1 MRFLR
6 TDENINKKFIQH
18 NDYKNY
24 KTHYQCSRC
33 LSFDVDKQGAYSS
46 YTFRETIL
54 TCNDCHLSG
63 SLYKRCKE
71 DVDE

>member
-1 MRFLR
+1 MRALKPN
-6 TDENINKKFIQH
+6 ENFIQH

-33 LSFDVDKQGAYSS
+33 LSFDVDKHVAHSDYS
-46 YTFRETIL
+46 FLNNTIL
-54 TCNDCHLSG
+54 HCNDCHLSD